1 MADLAATLRSHE
13 RVGLDTPVFIYH
25 IEARARFAGPAG
37 VALDELA
44 GGAFAGVTSVLTLME
59 IAVKPLQIGR
69 PEVAEE
75 YEVLLANYPNLAVA
89 AIDRPTAR
97 RAAGLRARHRLRPPD
112 ALQVAAC
119 LEQGATAFLTNDREL
134 RRVTELQVLV
144 LEDFVEERS
153 P

>member
-1 MADLAATLRSHE
+1 MADLAATLGRHE

-25 IEARARFAGPAG
+25 MEGTARFAEPAG

-59 IAVKPLQIGR
+59 IAVKPLQVGR
-69 PEVAEE
+69 PDVAEE

-97 RAAGLRARHRLRPPD
+97 RAAELRARHRLRPAD
-112 ALQVAAC
+112 ALQLAAC

-134 RRVTELQVLV
+134 RRVSEFQVLV
-144 LEDFVEERS
+144 LEDFVARES
-153 P
+153 

>member
-13 RVGLDTPVFIYH
+13 CVGLDTPVFIYH
-25 IEARARFAGPAG
+25 IEGTARFAEPAE

-44 GGAFAGVTSVLTLME
+44 RGAFAGVTSVLALME

-75 YEVLLANYPNLAVA
+75 YEVLLANYPNLSVA

-97 RAAGLRARHRLRPPD
+97 RAAELRARHHLCPAD

-119 LEQGATAFLTNDREL
+119 LEQTATAFLTNDREL
-134 RRVTELQVLV
+134 RRVTALQVLM
-144 LEDFVEERS
+144 LADFVEGS
-153 P
+153 